1 MTPSRD
7 DRRAVRE
14 PRPRRPPSRQSTRRP
29 PPRQPYRRHRSAAL
43 RRRRAAAAF
52 LGVLI
57 VVVAAALVVPRVL
70 GTSHRHH
77 APSSI
82 PVASHTPTAHTR
94 TTTRTTT
101 TSTTAHTTT
110 THTVPHGPF
119 PVARTTLS
127 IVEPAAASSDP
138 TAGPRQLPTVV
149 RYPAIQG
156 AGPFPLI
163 VFSQGFEEAPQA
175 YSALL
180 HAWAAAGFIVA
191 APTYPDTDP
200 DAPGGPDELD
210 MVHHP
215 TDLRY
220 VISAV
225 VHAANNPAS
234 PLHGRLEPGQVAVVG
249 QSDGGNVSLAVAA
262 NTCCSD
268 PAVRAAVILSGAEW
282 SQFGGQYFA
291 TRPVPLLVVQ
301 GSNDPI
307 NPPACSALI
316 YDQAPRPKY
325 FLQLVGASHLPPY
338 IDPGADRRGVA
349 EVVTAFLDSY
359 LEGRRSGL
367 QRLLAKAN
375 LGGGVQLSAGA
386 TSPIPEGSCPGAP

>member
-1 MTPSRD
+1 M
-7 DRRAVRE
+7 
-14 PRPRRPPSRQSTRRP
+14 
-29 PPRQPYRRHRSAAL
+29 
-43 RRRRAAAAF
+43 
-52 LGVLI
+52 
-57 VVVAAALVVPRVL
+57 VVAAALVVPRVL
-70 GTSHRHH
+70 GSPHRHH
-77 APSSI
+77 PPSSI
-82 PVASHTPTAHTR
+82 PVASHTSTAHTSTATR
-94 TTTRTTT
+94 TTTSSTTT
-101 TSTTAHTTT
+101 HTTT
-110 THTVPHGPF
+110 THAVPHGPF
-119 PVARTTLS
+119 PVAHTTLS

-138 TAGPRQLPTVV
+138 AAGPRQLPTVV
-149 RYPAIQG
+149 RYPATQA

-163 VFSQGFEEAPQA
+163 VFSQGFAEAPQV

-180 HAWAAAGFIVA
+180 HAWAAAGFVVA

-200 DAPGGPDELD
+200 DAPGGLDELD
-210 MVHHP
+210 MIHHP

-220 VISAV
+220 VIGAV
-225 VHAANNPAS
+225 VQAASNPAS

-282 SQFGGQYFA
+282 IQFGGQYFA
-291 TRPVPLLVVQ
+291 TRAVPLLVVQ

-325 FLQLVGASHLPPY
+325 FLELVGASHLPPY

-359 LEGRRSGL
+359 LKGRRSGL

-375 LGGGVQLSAGA
+375 LGGGVRLSAGA

>member
-7 DRRAVRE
+7 DRRAIRE
-14 PRPRRPPSRQSTRRP
+14 PRQQRPRSRQSTRRP

-43 RRRRAAAAF
+43 RRRRAFGAF
-52 LGVLI
+52 GGLLI

-70 GTSHRHH
+70 GTTHRHQP
-77 APSSI
+77 PSTI
-82 PVASHTPTAHTR
+82 PVASHSATVR
-94 TTTRTTT
+94 TRTTT
-101 TSTTAHTTT
+101 TSTTTHAT
-110 THTVPHGPF
+110 THAVPRGPF
-119 PVARTTLS
+119 PVAHTTLS

-138 TAGPRQLPTVV
+138 AAGPRQLPTVV

-163 VFSQGFEEAPQA
+163 VFSQGFAEAPQA

-200 DAPGGPDELD
+200 DAAGGPDELD

-220 VISAV
+220 VIGAV
-225 VHAANNPAS
+225 VHAAGNPAS
-234 PLHGRLEPGQVAVVG
+234 PLHGRLQAGQVAVVG

-291 TRPVPLLVVQ
+291 TRAVPLLVVQ

-325 FLQLVGASHLPPY
+325 FLELVGASHLPPY
-338 IDPGADRRGVA
+338 VDPGADRRKVA
-349 EVVTAFLDSY
+349 EVVAAFLNAY
-359 LEGRRSGL
+359 LKGARGGLRRLS
-367 QRLLAKAN
+367 AKSN